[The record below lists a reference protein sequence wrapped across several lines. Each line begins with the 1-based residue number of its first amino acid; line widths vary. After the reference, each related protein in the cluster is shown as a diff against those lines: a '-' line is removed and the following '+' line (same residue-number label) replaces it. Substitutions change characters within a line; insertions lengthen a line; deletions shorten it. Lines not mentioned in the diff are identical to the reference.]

1 MSDEEKRFV
10 LRQTEDAKKREKIH
24 ETTVLQIYVAT
35 SEYTRTRDYHAWE
48 SSGLHGNKLG
58 EGGR

>member
-35 SEYTRTRDYHAWE
+35 SEYTRTRDYHA
-48 SSGLHGNKLG
+48 
-58 EGGR
+58 